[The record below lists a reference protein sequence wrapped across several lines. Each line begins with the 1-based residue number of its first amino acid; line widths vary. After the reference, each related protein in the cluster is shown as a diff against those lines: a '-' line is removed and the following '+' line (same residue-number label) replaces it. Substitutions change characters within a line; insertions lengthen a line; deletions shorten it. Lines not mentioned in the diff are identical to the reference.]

1 MANAPKL
8 TNEQA
13 VGSAKMAKDMA
24 IRSLDDAICIVAL
37 RGRDGVL
44 PPATVRDYIAVRI
57 EAARAELDRLEQALL
72 GGV

>member
-1 MANAPKL
+1 MAAKL

-24 IRSLDDAICIVAL
+24 LRSIDDAICIVAL

-44 PPATVRDYIAVRI
+44 PPATVQEYVTHRI
-57 EAARAELDRLEQALL
+57 DAARAELDRLQQALL